1 MKTTRRDFLSKS
13 LSAGLALPL
22 GARILSGGGLDK
34 PGDKILVV
42 FQWMG
47 GVDILNTLGPMG
59 HSVYK
64 AARPTLAIPT
74 SKAIKLASGS
84 DLYLHPAL
92 KDFKALWDAGEM
104 AVIQGVGYPKPNFSH
119 FQAMKY
125 WYAADP
131 TILNVARGWLARYLD
146 LYAGGS
152 ALPALDFQRG
162 MSPVFT
168 GHPVPVVGNIANFR
182 FRTDPYTRIDRG
194 LEEKKLRAHASL
206 ARPGAHPLLS
216 FTAAAQA
223 AAFDAADTLQK
234 TGKNYKPAVT
244 YPAGN
249 PLNRTFQLLARYI
262 IHGLKTH
269 VYYLFLG
276 GFDTHSAEATRLEVL
291 LSRVGPVI
299 KAFFDDLKAQ
309 NPAAAKKTIL
319 FQWSEFSRRIGEN
332 GNAGTDHGAAT
343 CNFVFGPSVKGGL
356 YGTYPDLSKASP
368 PYNKANLVYT
378 TDFRRVLAEIVDK
391 WLEGSSAKVLPP
403 GSPTKHLGFLP

>member
-1 MKTTRRDFLSKS
+1 MKTTRRDFLSGS
-13 LSAGLALPL
+13 LSAGLFLPFGL
-22 GARILSGGGLDK
+22 RGLSGGLDK

-47 GVDILNTLGPMG
+47 GCDILNTLGPMG
-59 HSVYK
+59 HPVYK

-74 SKAIKLASGS
+74 SQAIKLSSSS

-92 KDFKALWDAGEM
+92 KDFKAMFDSGEM
-104 AVIQGVGYPKPNFSH
+104 AVIQGVGYPKPNYSH

-131 TILNVARGWLARYLD
+131 TILNVDKGWLARYLD
-146 LYAGGS
+146 LYPSGFGI
-152 ALPALDFQRG
+152 PALDIQRA

-168 GHPVPVVGNIANFR
+168 GHPVPVVGNIANFQ
-182 FRTDPYTRIDRG
+182 FRVDPRTALDSK
-194 LEEKKLRAHASL
+194 LELQKIRAHAALSRTGGDPSL
-206 ARPGAHPLLS
+206 V
-216 FTAAAQA
+216 FTASSEVE
-223 AAFDAADTLQK
+223 AFDAAALLQS
-234 TGKNYKPAVT
+234 TGKAYKPAVT

-249 PLNRTFQLLARYI
+249 PLNRAFQLMARYI
-262 IHGLKTH
+262 IYGLKTH
-269 VYYLFLG
+269 VYYFFMG
-276 GFDTHSAEATRLEVL
+276 GFDTHSAEATRLNTL

-299 KAFFDDLKAQ
+299 KAFFDDLKKQ

-319 FQWSEFSRRIGEN
+319 FEWSEFSRRVGEN

-356 YGTYPDLSKASP
+356 YGAYPDLSKLSP
-368 PYNKANLVYT
+368 PYNKANMMYT

-391 WLEGSSAKVLPP
+391 WLDGVSSKVLPP
-403 GSPTKHLGFLP
+403 GSPTKHIGFLP